1 MQFIRLDQGPK
12 TLSGPWLPQ
21 EKGCLRPC
29 VFPHTAPWYQLAPQF
44 LALAICCSP
53 ASQKGPFLDT
63 LGATHLHPE

>member
-1 MQFIRLDQGPK
+1 MPQALVSFH
-12 TLSGPWLPQ
+12 TLP
-21 EKGCLRPC
+21 
-29 VFPHTAPWYQLAPQF
+29 PWYQLAPQF